1 MVVSSDDD
9 GERPRHLEKERA
21 PSLAELLLA
30 IPRGGQDFERLR
42 LTPRPV
48 ELEDS

>member
-9 GERPRHLEKERA
+9 GERPRHPETERV

-30 IPRGGQDFERLR
+30 IPQGGQDFERLR
-42 LTPRPV
+42 LTLRPV
-48 ELEDS
+48 EFEDS